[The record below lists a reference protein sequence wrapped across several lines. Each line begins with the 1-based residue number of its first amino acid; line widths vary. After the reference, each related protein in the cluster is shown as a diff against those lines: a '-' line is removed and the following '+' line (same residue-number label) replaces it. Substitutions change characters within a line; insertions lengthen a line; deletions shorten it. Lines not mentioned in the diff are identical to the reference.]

1 MLKYLRVRSTVK
13 WNYVNVTLS
22 LCHCLFTDKWAALC
36 ADDGTAVLKDESLD
50 TSSHLCS
57 QNKVSSLDMN
67 LGDPDVLE
75 TIWMK
80 ALENC
85 SSPPLQNLLRK
96 DGKLSS
102 LYTTQGNLLCV
113 WDLFLLFFWGD
124 RSVCHWIAHPYFLY
138 LLWSTLIHLSRQLL
152 SAAFQ
157 KGHVCLDICMI

>member
-1 MLKYLRVRSTVK
+1 MK

-22 LCHCLFTDKWAALC
+22 ACLFTDKRVVPC
-36 ADDGTAVLKDESLD
+36 ADDGTAALKDESLD

-102 LYTTQGNLLCV
+102 LYTTQGNLLYV
-113 WDLFLLFFWGD
+113 WDLFCFIGRQICLSLNRGSLLPVVV
-124 RSVCHWIAHPYFLY
+124 VCCGPP
-138 LLWSTLIHLSRQLL
+138 
-152 SAAFQ
+152 
-157 KGHVCLDICMI
+157 

>member
-1 MLKYLRVRSTVK
+1 VK

-22 LCHCLFTDKWAALC
+22 VCLFTDKRVLPC
-36 ADDGTAVLKDESLD
+36 ADDGTAALKDESLD

-102 LYTTQGNLLCV
+102 LYTTQGNLLYV
-113 WDLFLLFFWGD
+113 WDLFCFIGRQICLSLNRGSLLPVVVVWCG
-124 RSVCHWIAHPYFLY
+124 PP
-138 LLWSTLIHLSRQLL
+138 
-152 SAAFQ
+152 
-157 KGHVCLDICMI
+157 

>member
-1 MLKYLRVRSTVK
+1 VK

-22 LCHCLFTDKWAALC
+22 VCLFTDKRVLPC
-36 ADDGTAVLKDESLD
+36 ADDGTAALKDESLD

-102 LYTTQGNLLCV
+102 LYTTQGNLLYV
-113 WDLFLLFFWGD
+113 WDLFCFIGRQICLSLNRGSLLPVVV
-124 RSVCHWIAHPYFLY
+124 VCCGPP
-138 LLWSTLIHLSRQLL
+138 
-152 SAAFQ
+152 
-157 KGHVCLDICMI
+157 

>member
-1 MLKYLRVRSTVK
+1 MK
-13 WNYVNVTLS
+13 WNYVNVTL
-22 LCHCLFTDKWAALC
+22 LVCLFTDKRVVPC
-36 ADDGTAVLKDESLD
+36 ADDGTAALKDESLD

-102 LYTTQGNLLCV
+102 LYTTQGNLLYV
-113 WDLFLLFFWGD
+113 WDLFCFIGRQICLSLNRGSLLPVVV
-124 RSVCHWIAHPYFLY
+124 VCCGPP
-138 LLWSTLIHLSRQLL
+138 
-152 SAAFQ
+152 
-157 KGHVCLDICMI
+157 

>member
-1 MLKYLRVRSTVK
+1 M
-13 WNYVNVTLS
+13 
-22 LCHCLFTDKWAALC
+22 FTDKRVVHC
-36 ADDGTAVLKDESLD
+36 ADDGTAALKDESLD

-102 LYTTQGNLLCV
+102 LYTTQGNLLYV
-113 WDLFLLFFWGD
+113 WDLFCFIGRQICLSLNRGSLLPVV
-124 RSVCHWIAHPYFLY
+124 VCCGPP
-138 LLWSTLIHLSRQLL
+138 
-152 SAAFQ
+152 
-157 KGHVCLDICMI
+157 

>member
-1 MLKYLRVRSTVK
+1 MSLYQ
-13 WNYVNVTLS
+13 YV
-22 LCHCLFTDKWAALC
+22 CLLISELYFC

-85 SSPPLQNLLRK
+85 SSPPLQNLLQK

-102 LYTTQGNLLCV
+102 LYTTQGDLLCV
-113 WDLFLLFFWGD
+113 WDLFLLFYWSQICLSLS
-124 RSVCHWIAHPYFLY
+124 SVS
-138 LLWSTLIHLSRQLL
+138 LLPVIV
-152 SAAFQ
+152 
-157 KGHVCLDICMI
+157 VCCGPP

>member
-1 MLKYLRVRSTVK
+1 MSISLYQ
-13 WNYVNVTLS
+13 YV
-22 LCHCLFTDKWAALC
+22 CLLISELYFC

-113 WDLFLLFFWGD
+113 CDLFLLFYWETDLFVTEQ
-124 RSVCHWIAHPYFLY
+124 RVPTYCSC

-157 KGHVCLDICMI
+157 KTHVCLDTCMT

>member
-1 MLKYLRVRSTVK
+1 VK
-13 WNYVNVTLS
+13 WNYVNVTL
-22 LCHCLFTDKWAALC
+22 LVCLFTDKRVVPC
-36 ADDGTAVLKDESLD
+36 ADDGTAALKDESLD
-50 TSSHLCS
+50 TSSHLYS

-102 LYTTQGNLLCV
+102 LYTTQGNLLYV
-113 WDLFLLFFWGD
+113 WDLFCFIGRQICLSLNRGSLLPVVV
-124 RSVCHWIAHPYFLY
+124 VCCGPP
-138 LLWSTLIHLSRQLL
+138 
-152 SAAFQ
+152 
-157 KGHVCLDICMI
+157 